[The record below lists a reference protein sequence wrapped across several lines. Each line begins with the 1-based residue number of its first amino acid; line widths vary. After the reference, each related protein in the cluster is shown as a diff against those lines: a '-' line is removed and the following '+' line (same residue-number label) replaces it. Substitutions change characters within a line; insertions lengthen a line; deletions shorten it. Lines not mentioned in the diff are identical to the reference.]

1 MSSAGTGTAC
11 LDEDQ
16 LQAILDGR
24 MSGDAAALAHLEG
37 CEVCSA
43 VLALARDASRA
54 ALHAAVAKTEPA
66 PPIARGQAI
75 GRYLILDRVGTGAMG
90 VVYTAYDTELDRR
103 IAIKVLKST
112 ANPVSRQQLRAEAQA
127 MARLTHPNVIRVY
140 DVGEHQRALFIAME
154 LVDGVTLAEWLA
166 ERPRSWREVVERFA
180 SAAAGLAA
188 AHDAGVVHRDFK
200 PANVLVRRDG
210 HTFVTDFG
218 LARTTAATDAGGA
231 IAGTPRYMAPEVVF
245 GEGATIRSDIFSFA
259 MALHEGLCGRTDATL
274 LEMRSGLAA
283 EERIPDWL
291 RAELFR
297 ALDPDP
303 EGRHPSM
310 HVLAEVLTRA
320 SDEDAAARCE
330 RAGEPAEGV
339 WSAAIR
345 ARVQAAFLASGV
357 TSAARVFA
365 SVDQA
370 FQRWKET
377 WAGFAR
383 ELCVDT
389 LHRSQPESLLS
400 RRTTALQ
407 RRRLDAQALAE
418 VLGTADA
425 PLVLK
430 ALDVVESLRAVDD
443 CGDLSKLSVDTPLP
457 AEALRPE
464 VERVHRELA
473 RVEALTKAGRREEA
487 LALAERALR
496 EAEDIGYIPLIAE
509 CQLAAAASYGSGQL
523 DRALEL
529 LRAAQCHAL
538 SVHDD
543 RTAARA
549 LLAAATIQGNR
560 RADFD
565 GAEHGLNLAEAL
577 AARIGGDPSLQ
588 ASLDHVRGQVRYK
601 QGRLDE
607 AIALYRRALE
617 VRRRSGADSITEIIR
632 NNLANALA
640 RSGDAE
646 AALAEHQA
654 LLEARIARHG
664 PVHPSVG
671 SSYNNIGMTH
681 IEAAHR
687 PASALEAFERALQT
701 NRAVFGPDGP
711 EVALALGNI
720 GFALAELGQHERALA
735 YLEDGLDML
744 VRHRGPTT
752 MDAVEILAEIAEVQ
766 VRRGALQAA
775 AETVERCF
783 GALDASVGRSH
794 PATAVVHAAHGRLL
808 LARGEPRA
816 AEEAF
821 GRALALAERS
831 RPTIVA
837 GLLVG
842 IGSARLEQGAHERAI
857 EVLHRALALQ
867 APPRVTGD
875 GAFALARALR
885 ALRPD
890 ELGPALE
897 RARRAYGEAG
907 PGAEGRREALEAWER
922 ARP

>member
-1 MSSAGTGTAC
+1 MSSAETGTPC
-11 LDEDQ
+11 LDENQ
-16 LQAILDGR
+16 LQAILDGATPA
-24 MSGDAAALAHLEG
+24 DAPARAHLAG
-37 CEVCSA
+37 CEVCRA
-43 VLALARDASRA
+43 VLALARDASRS
-54 ALHAAVAKTEPA
+54 ALHAAVARTEPA
-66 PPIARGQAI
+66 PPIARGQAV
-75 GRYLILDRVGTGAMG
+75 GRYLILDRIGTGAMG

-103 IAIKVLKST
+103 IAIKVLRST

-218 LARTTAATDAGGA
+218 LARTTAAVEAGGA

-245 GEGATIRSDIFSFA
+245 GEGATTRSDIFSFA
-259 MALHEGLCGRTDATL
+259 MALYEGLCGRSDATL
-274 LEMRSGLAA
+274 LEIRGGLADD
-283 EERIPDWL
+283 ERVPDGL
-291 RAELFR
+291 RAELVR

-310 HVLAEVLTRA
+310 HLLAEVLARA
-320 SDEDAAARCE
+320 SDEDVSARCA

-345 ARVQAAFLASGV
+345 ARVQEAFLASGAP
-357 TSAARVFA
+357 SAARVFA

-370 FQRWKET
+370 FVRWKET

-389 LHRSQPESLLS
+389 ALRSQPESLLS
-400 RRTTALQ
+400 RRATALQ

-425 PLVLK
+425 PLVLR

-443 CGDLSKLSVDTPLP
+443 CGDLSRLSVDTPLP
-457 AEALRPE
+457 TEALQPE

-473 RVEALTKAGRREEA
+473 RVDALTKAGRREAA

-496 EAEDIGYIPLIAE
+496 EAEAIGYLPLVAE
-509 CQLAAAASYGSGQL
+509 CQIAAAGTYGSGQL
-523 DRALEL
+523 DRALDL
-529 LRAAQCHAL
+529 HRAAQCNAL

-543 RTAARA
+543 RAAARA

-565 GAEHGLNLAEAL
+565 DAEHSLNLAEAL
-577 AARIGGDPSLQ
+577 ATRIGGDPSLQ

-601 QGRLDE
+601 QGRLEE
-607 AIALYRRALE
+607 AISLYRRALAL
-617 VRRRSGADSITEIIR
+617 RRRSGPDSITEIIR

-646 AALAEHQA
+646 GALAEHQA

-664 PVHPSVG
+664 PLHPSVG

-681 IEAAHR
+681 IEAARR
-687 PASALEAFERALQT
+687 PASALEAFQRALET
-701 NRAVFGPDGP
+701 HRAVFGPDGP
-711 EVALALGNI
+711 EVALALGNL
-720 GFALAELGQHERALA
+720 GFALAELGEHDRALA
-735 YLEDGLDML
+735 YLEEGLDML
-744 VRHRGPTT
+744 ARHRGPTT
-752 MDAVEILAEIAEVQ
+752 IDAVEILAEITEVQ
-766 VRRGALQAA
+766 VRRGALRAA
-775 AETVERCF
+775 TETLQRAF
-783 GALDASVGRSH
+783 AALDTSVGRGH

-808 LARGEPRA
+808 LAQGDPRA

-821 GRALALAERS
+821 SRALALAERS
-831 RPTIVA
+831 RPNIVA
-837 GLLVG
+837 GLRVD
-842 IGSARLEQGAHERAI
+842 I
-857 EVLHRALALQ
+857 EA
-867 APPRVTGD
+867 
-875 GAFALARALR
+875 
-885 ALRPD
+885 
-890 ELGPALE
+890 
-897 RARRAYGEAG
+897 ARRAQ
-907 PGAEGRREALEAWER
+907 GAPER
-922 ARP
+922 ASEDGARG